1 MMYVQEPSKFD
12 RIVTVIASL
21 LAAAA
26 IAIALTGCWGKS
38 TRSEGTTET
47 TETTIT
53 TPLANGGTIVE
64 RRLTSADRSE
74 TKTTTQV
81 EGLGALAA
89 KLGGVAI
96 GAATGTGG
104 AIPWELIIGGATTLL
119 AGGAGVAM
127 QSRRAKEHK
136 DDAAEGWAK
145 YEAAMKDKP
154 HG

>member
-1 MMYVQEPSKFD
+1 MNEPSRLN
-12 RIVTVIASL
+12 RIGFVVAVL
-21 LAAAA
+21 LGCAAAA
-26 IAIALTGCWGKS
+26 IFLSGCWGKS

-74 TKTTTQV
+74 TKTSTQL
-81 EGLGALAA
+81 EGMGALAA
-89 KLGGVAI
+89 KLGGAAL

-127 QSRRAKEHK
+127 QSRRAREHK
-136 DDAAEGWAK
+136 EDAAEGWSK
-145 YEAAMKDKP
+145 YEAAMKDRT
-154 HG
+154 HA